1 MTHVPDDVLN
11 SIDRFGQQLLEGSPT
26 PVDGRL
32 RGDLRLTII
41 PDDNRQIATLRYE
54 TEHTQA
60 PPTLRERGSFV
71 TTIVDGVDSHLS
83 LWGIV
88 PPDSYEH
95 VDTTGGT
102 HTYSGTLELA

>member
-60 PPTLRERGSFV
+60 PPTLWERGSFV

-95 VDTTGGT
+95 VDTTGET